1 MRETDRAPVI
11 SATLT
16 GVSIQGSAASLSA
29 NGLTAELRAGSRTAM
44 ATVFRTHLDAVYNY
58 CYRRTGSW
66 SAAEDLTSTV
76 FLEVWKNRRRIVELD
91 GTVLPWLYGVAANVC
106 RNHLRSQR
114 RGALALARL
123 PAPELSHHDA
133 DVVDQLHTDRR
144 AGQLRDRLSQLPM
157 ADQDVFVLVCWEEL
171 SYAQAAIALAIPIG
185 TVRSRLARV
194 RRTLKLTD
202 DLEKADV

>member
-1 MRETDRAPVI
+1 MRETDRASAI

-16 GVSIQGSAASLSA
+16 GVSTQASTAATSAG
-29 NGLTAELRAGSRTAM
+29 GLGAELRAGSRTAM

-76 FLEVWKNRRRIVELD
+76 FLLVWKNRRRIVELD

-106 RNHLRSQR
+106 RNHLRSRR

-123 PAPELSHHDA
+123 PAPELSHHDV

-144 AGQLRDRLSQLPM
+144 AAQLRDHLSQLPM
-157 ADQDVFVLVCWEEL
+157 ADQDVFILVCWEEL
-171 SYAQAAIALAIPIG
+171 SYAQAALALDIPIG
-185 TVRSRLARV
+185 TVRSRVARV

-202 DLEKADV
+202 EQENADV